1 MVDHN
6 DVVAMRYVQVIVPS
20 ACLTLESTKEVVDE
34 TNTVS
39 ERRDRNALVVTVRA
53 SLLLGA
59 LDPERVDAVGGEAK
73 RSVPRHVRAA
83 WHEERHDDR
92 SRRPL
97 ARQPLDD
104 AKQFRVHG
112 TLQ

>member
-39 ERRDRNALVVTVRA
+39 ERRDRNALVVTVRPNPGSA
-53 SLLLGA
+53 MSEPAPATAKGA
-59 LDPERVDAVGGEAK
+59 RAMHAT
-73 RSVPRHVRAA
+73 AA
-83 WHEERHDDR
+83 WRRVR
-92 SRRPL
+92 SL
-97 ARQPLDD
+97 I
-104 AKQFRVHG
+104 G
-112 TLQ
+112 II